1 MNELKLLLLGA
12 NVRLVCEGAFSDLL
26 IQWTERAENL
36 IDTITA
42 AGDFEFGNQ
51 LNPKQQQFKTELE
64 SFVADLDKY
73 QLNASGFVKQ
83 LIQQNPNVTFIEV
96 IQALQK
102 QFL

>member
-1 MNELKLLLLGA
+1 MTELKLLLNGA
-12 NVRLVCEGAFSDLL
+12 NVRLVCEGTFSDLL

-36 IDTITA
+36 VDMITA

-64 SFVADLDKY
+64 SFLAELDKY
-73 QLNASGFVKQ
+73 QLNATTFVKQ
-83 LIQQNPNVTFIEV
+83 LVQQNPNVTFTEI
-96 IQALQK
+96 IQAIQK